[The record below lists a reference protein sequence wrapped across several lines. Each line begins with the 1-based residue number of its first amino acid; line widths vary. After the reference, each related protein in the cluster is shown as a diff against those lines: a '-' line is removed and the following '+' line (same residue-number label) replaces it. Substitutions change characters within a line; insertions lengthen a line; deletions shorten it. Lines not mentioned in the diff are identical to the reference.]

1 MTTEGEG
8 RAVALQRYKI
18 LAGLMGLLS
27 AGLLIIGIIAVSKY
41 PDSGFGPPYFIG
53 CFVVGCL
60 GLIHALVCTFIAFKG
75 GDIDNDD
82 IKKREIGCAMTGHY
96 ILSMFLF
103 MGCFIGTIL
112 AGIGGLGHSSY
123 FDEKTGYEDK
133 VKTLSGI
140 IIAGCILTLGVNV
153 FGMCIVCTYGS
164 YFGVHIQ
171 NRQRGR
177 AVITFGTTGTGTNT
191 AFVTHTGG
199 LQMGGMGANADIQT
213 LQEQNRLLQENLR
226 LQQELFNQQQRAQGN
241 QYGFNPPPP
250 SNYPPGGVY
259 PPPDP
264 SFPSAPP
271 PSYDSVK

>member
-1 MTTEGEG
+1 
-8 RAVALQRYKI
+8 
-18 LAGLMGLLS
+18 MGLLS

-82 IKKREIGCAMTGHY
+82 IKKREIGCA
-96 ILSMFLF
+96 
-103 MGCFIGTIL
+103 
-112 AGIGGLGHSSY
+112 
-123 FDEKTGYEDK
+123 DK

-241 QYGFNPPPP
+241 
-250 SNYPPGGVY
+250 
-259 PPPDP
+259 
-264 SFPSAPP
+264 
-271 PSYDSVK
+271 